1 MVKSAPVSR
10 RIFLSLAALLPLGL
24 WSRPAAARRTPS
36 ATEGPYYPTESM
48 RFTDADN
55 DLVSIKGGTALA
67 KGEVIVLK
75 GRVFDRDGKPAAGAR
90 VEIWQCDAN
99 GRYLHSA
106 DPRRGGYDTT
116 FQGFGHVVT
125 GDDGAYAF
133 RTIKPVAYPG
143 RTPHIHVKVIDG
155 SRELTTQFYIK
166 GHPLNRGDWL
176 FRRMPR
182 AEREAV
188 SMTFTAGTDGPE
200 ARVDVHL

>member
-1 MVKSAPVSR
+1 MAKTAPVSR
-10 RIFLSLAALLPLGL
+10 RFFLALAALLPLGL
-24 WSRPAAARRTPS
+24 WSRPAAARRTPA
-36 ATEGPYYPTESM
+36 ATEGPYYPTEPM

-55 DLVSIKGGTALA
+55 DLVKIEGEATRA
-67 KGEVIVLK
+67 KGEVFVLK

-106 DPRRGGYDTT
+106 DPRRDGYDTA

-166 GHPLNRGDWL
+166 GHSLNRSDWL
-176 FRRMPR
+176 FRRMSR

-188 SMTFTAGTDGPE
+188 SMTFTSGTDGPE